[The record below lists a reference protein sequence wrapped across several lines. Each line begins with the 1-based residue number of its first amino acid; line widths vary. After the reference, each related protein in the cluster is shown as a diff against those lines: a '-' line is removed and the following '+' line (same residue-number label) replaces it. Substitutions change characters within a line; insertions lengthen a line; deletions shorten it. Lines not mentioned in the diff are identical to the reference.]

1 MDRVTFDNA
10 RSIYANSSI
19 HELGNRAQ
27 EIRFKKHP
35 DKIVT
40 YVSDRNINYT
50 NICVSGC
57 RFCAFHAKPG
67 SSNGW
72 VLSDDELFQKIDEAK
87 SAGATQILIQGG
99 LHPDF
104 KISYYEKM
112 LLGIKNRFDI
122 HVHGFSPPEI
132 HHISSVS
139 GIPTLDVIRRLI
151 DSGLNTIP
159 GGGAEILS
167 DEIRIKVSPRKCN
180 SDQWIEIMR
189 EAHSLGLKT
198 SATMMFG
205 LGETIDH
212 RIEHLMRIRDLQDQ
226 TDGFTA
232 FIPWTFQPSNTMLS
246 DCNPSDAVEYL
257 RMLALSRIVLDN
269 VDNIQ
274 ASWVTQ
280 GEKIGQLALFFGAN
294 DMGGTMMEE
303 NVVRAA
309 GCENRLS
316 ESRLRE
322 IVERAGFVVKKR
334 DTLYRMV
341 E

>member
-1 MDRVTFDNA
+1 MHRVTFDNA
-10 RSIYANSSI
+10 LAIFANSSI
-19 HELGNRAQ
+19 HELGNSAQ
-27 EIRFKKHP
+27 KIRLEKHP

-57 RFCAFHAKPG
+57 QFCAFHANPG
-67 SSNGW
+67 SSAGW
-72 VLSDDELFQKIDEAK
+72 VLSDDELYRKIDEAK

-99 LHPDF
+99 MHPDF
-104 KISYYEKM
+104 GISYYKK
-112 LLGIKNRFDI
+112 LLQGIKSKYAI
-122 HVHGFSPPEI
+122 HIHGFSPPEI
-132 HHISSVS
+132 QHISNLS
-139 GIPTLDVIRRLI
+139 GIPTLDVIKRLI
-151 DSGLNTIP
+151 DAGLDTIP

-167 DEIRIKVSPRKCN
+167 DEIRSKVSPRKCS
-180 SDQWIEIMR
+180 SDQWIQIMR
-189 EAHSLGLKT
+189 EAHSCGLKT

-205 LGETIDH
+205 LGEKIEN

-226 TDGFTA
+226 TGGFTA

-246 DCNPSDAVEYL
+246 DRTAPDAVEYL

-322 IVERAGFVVKKR
+322 IVERAGFVPKKR
-334 DTLYRMV
+334 DTVYRV
-341 E
+341 IE